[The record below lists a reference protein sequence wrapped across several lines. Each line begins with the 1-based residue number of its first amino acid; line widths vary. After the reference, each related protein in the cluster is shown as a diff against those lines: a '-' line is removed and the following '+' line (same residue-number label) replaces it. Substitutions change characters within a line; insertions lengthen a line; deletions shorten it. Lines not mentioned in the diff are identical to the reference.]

1 MTRRGLGL
9 ANTFKTPYI
18 LPMICTAWMR
28 VLAAVVLALT
38 FAAQAAN
45 AAELLMY
52 RTAGCAWC
60 ATWDQV
66 IGPIYPKTEAGRRA
80 PVRMVDLGV
89 AKDSDVLLQRPVRY
103 SPTFVLVDRGREIG
117 RIEGYPGED
126 FFWGLLENLVLKL
139 PSPNATTGAAPKR

>member
-1 MTRRGLGL
+1 MSRGDS
-9 ANTFKTPYI
+9 
-18 LPMICTAWMR
+18 PMHRMPWIPAF
-28 VLAAVVLALT
+28 AALVLALAL
-38 FAAQAAN
+38 AARTAG

-66 IGPIYPKTEAGRRA
+66 IGPIYPKAEVGRRA
-80 PVRMVDLGV
+80 PVRMVDLEA
-89 AKDSDVLLQRPVRY
+89 AKRADVELQRPVRY
-103 SPTFVLVDRGREIG
+103 SPTFVLVDQGREVG

-139 PSPNATTGAAPKR
+139 PRPAATTGAARSHNSR